1 MKNDISFKIR
11 QLLKLN
17 NQTQK
22 QLCDK
27 IELSQVALQSSF
39 NRNDFKIST
48 LEKIADAFN
57 VPVSYFFVN
66 DTGNSYS
73 ESEIEDL
80 KRELDICRKRLLT
93 AEELLSFYTEIFR
106 HPEYSIKSFM
116 NILRVHK
123 MSIDTK
129 IGILIEWQKV
139 AEFKTAYEETE
150 EGKKLKEYLRS
161 FI

>member
-1 MKNDISFKIR
+1 MKTDISFKIR
-11 QLLKLN
+11 QLSKLN
-17 NQTQK
+17 NLSQK
-22 QLCDK
+22 EISDK
-27 IELSQVALQSSF
+27 IGYTPAALSNALM
-39 NRNDFKIST
+39 RNDFKIST
-48 LEKIADAFN
+48 LEKIAEAFN

-93 AEELLSFYTEIFR
+93 AEDLLSFYAEIFR

-129 IGILIEWQKV
+129 IGILMEWQKV

-161 FI
+161 YI